1 MRLHGQQALRTRS
14 LTAGPIPPIVRPG
27 VWVEVS
33 DVPLL
38 AMRYRSSKPSKAA
51 LAAAI
56 ALALYLAPTSAAAVA
71 RPPGFGAC
79 TLMDAFLDRL
89 MLAESGGDVLA
100 KNPRSSAL
108 GPFQFI
114 RSTFLEVSR
123 RHFAEEVAE
132 LSEAEILRLR
142 TDLDF
147 SRRVARA
154 YSRQNAADLRRRGL
168 AANAANLR
176 LAFFAGAAGAA
187 RVLTAKPET
196 PVPRL
201 LAAEAV
207 RANPFLTRMTA
218 SALLRKSAREAGG
231 LGLLELH
238 PHEGRSRASGIAT
251 IRLRCNL
258 GRPSCRKWLYLR
270 KKRLKRT
277 LARRGLKDAQITV
290 VR

>member
-1 MRLHGQQALRTRS
+1 
-14 LTAGPIPPIVRPG
+14 
-27 VWVEVS
+27 
-33 DVPLL
+33 
-38 AMRYRSSKPSKAA
+38 MRYHSSKPSKAA
-51 LAAAI
+51 PAALL
-56 ALALYLAPTSAAAVA
+56 ALALCLVPDTAAAG
-71 RPPGFGAC
+71 RTPGLGAC

-123 RHFAEEVAE
+123 RYFAEEVGE
-132 LSEAEILRLR
+132 LSEAEVLRLR
-142 TDLDF
+142 TDLAF

-168 AANAANLR
+168 AANVTNLR

-187 RVLTAKPET
+187 RVLTAKPEP
-196 PVPRL
+196 PVSRL

-207 RANPFLTRMTA
+207 RANPFLYRMTA
-218 SALLRKSAREAGG
+218 SALLRRSAREAGG

-238 PHEGRSRASGIAT
+238 PETARTGASALAT
-251 IRLRCNL
+251 IKLRCNL
-258 GRPSCRKWLYLR
+258 GRPSCRKWLFLR
-270 KKRLKRT
+270 KKRLTRT
-277 LARRGLKDAQITV
+277 LARRGLKDVRITV

>member
-1 MRLHGQQALRTRS
+1 M
-14 LTAGPIPPIVRPG
+14 TAGPIPPIVRPC
-27 VWVEVS
+27 VWVDVS

-38 AMRYRSSKPSKAA
+38 AMRYHSSKPSKAA
-51 LAAAI
+51 PAALL
-56 ALALYLAPTSAAAVA
+56 ALALCLVPDTAAAG
-71 RPPGFGAC
+71 RTPGLGAC

-123 RHFAEEVAE
+123 RYFAEEVGE
-132 LSEAEILRLR
+132 LSEAEVLRLR
-142 TDLDF
+142 TDLAF

-168 AANAANLR
+168 AANVTNLR

-187 RVLTAKPET
+187 RVLTAKPEP
-196 PVPRL
+196 PVSRL

-207 RANPFLTRMTA
+207 RANPFLYRMTPA
-218 SALLRKSAREAGG
+218 PCCGDRPARPAVWGCWSCTRKRPGPALPRWPRSSFAATSGGQAAGSGCFCARSA
-231 LGLLELH
+231 
-238 PHEGRSRASGIAT
+238 
-251 IRLRCNL
+251 
-258 GRPSCRKWLYLR
+258 
-270 KKRLKRT
+270 
-277 LARRGLKDAQITV
+277 
-290 VR
+290 